1 MPEHLSVSQIN
12 CYLNCPRHYM
22 FRYIE
27 KCEPEFIYSAL
38 AFGKAMHSAL
48 ASYNESLQTDAPLK
62 TETVQA
68 LFRADWQAETV
79 QPLRFGSTETAES
92 LLATGQTLLAEYVTA
107 KKPEVVACEESFEV
121 MLRDPDNGDVLVEKP
136 FVGVF
141 DLRSSTGFVEF
152 KTAKSALDDNTLSRH
167 LQLSAYT
174 YAYQLIYRK
183 MPTVE
188 VIQFLK
194 LKKAPRIEWCRVV
207 REWRDIR
214 FFLNCAAQVSRGI
227 EKGIFPPNPGWSCAN
242 CEHAKVCREN

>member
-12 CYLNCPRHYM
+12 CWLNCPRNYM

-27 KCEPEFIYSAL
+27 KCEPEFTSSAL

-48 ASYNESLQTDAPLK
+48 ASYNESLQTDTSLPIEA
-62 TETVQA
+62 VQA

-92 LLATGQTLLAEYVTA
+92 LLATGQALLAEYVA
-107 KKPEVVACEESFEV
+107 AEKPEVVACEESFEV
-121 MLRDPDNGDVLVEKP
+121 MLRDPDSGEVLVEKP

-141 DLRSSTGFVEF
+141 DLRSPTGFVEF
-152 KTAKSALDDNTLSRH
+152 KTAKSALDENILSRH
-167 LQLSAYT
+167 LQLSAYA
-174 YAYQLIYRK
+174 YAYQLMHRK

-188 VIQFLK
+188 VVQFLK
-194 LKKAPRIEWCRVV
+194 LKKTPRIERCQVV

-214 FFLNCAAQVSRGI
+214 FFLNCAAHVMRGI
-227 EKGIFPPNPGWSCAN
+227 EAEIFPPNSGWSCAN
-242 CEHAKVCREN
+242 CEYAQSCLDR

>member
-121 MLRDPDNGDVLVEKP
+121 MLRDPTTAMCWS
-136 FVGVF
+136 
-141 DLRSSTGFVEF
+141 RSPLSAYSTCAHRPGSWSSRLPRARW
-152 KTAKSALDDNTLSRH
+152 TTTLSRGICNFLH
-167 LQLSAYT
+167 
-174 YAYQLIYRK
+174 I
-183 MPTVE
+183 PT
-188 VIQFLK
+188 
-194 LKKAPRIEWCRVV
+194 PT
-207 REWRDIR
+207 
-214 FFLNCAAQVSRGI
+214 S
-227 EKGIFPPNPGWSCAN
+227 
-242 CEHAKVCREN
+242 